1 MFDVLNFGEP
11 SLYPILGDTIV
22 KKVLPIAFS
31 LVCVLSVVSSTS
43 FAQNKKA
50 AESKTAESKMAA
62 STPLLQTMQTMET
75 LSFHPNDVEYP
86 KNLSSTGV
94 QGRVLVSAIM
104 QADGSLK
111 NPMILDS
118 SRSLALDLAA
128 INVVK
133 NVQYQLAKP
142 LQSKDGIAVQVPL
155 EFLKDTYATINQ
167 KSCAEF
173 SQDFAY
179 LKQTFADQKMD
190 ELEVFK
196 IPLGSIFLFLNETQK
211 AKYPKKSALIRE
223 TTMLECAKNP
233 AQKLM
238 PLMKEITQRALNA
251 A

>member
-1 MFDVLNFGEP
+1 MLNLLEL

-22 KKVLPIAFS
+22 KKVLPLAIS
-31 LVCVLSVVSSTS
+31 LVCALSVVSASS

-50 AESKTAESKMAA
+50 AESKTADSKIAA
-62 STPLLQTMQTMET
+62 SAPVMLSIQTMET
-75 LSFHPNDVEYP
+75 LSFTPVDAEYP
-86 KNLSSTGV
+86 KSLSSTGV
-94 QGRVLVSAIM
+94 QGRVLVSATM

-118 SRSLALDLAA
+118 SRSLPLDLAA

-133 NVQYQLAKP
+133 NVQYQLAQP
-142 LQSKDGIAVQVPL
+142 LQTKDGIAVQVPV
-155 EFLKDTYATINQ
+155 EFKKDTYANINQ

-173 SQDFAY
+173 NQDFAY
-179 LKQTFADQKMD
+179 LKQTFSDQKMD

-196 IPLGSIFLFLNETQK
+196 IPLGSIVLFLSETQK

-223 TTMLECAKNP
+223 TTVSECAKNP